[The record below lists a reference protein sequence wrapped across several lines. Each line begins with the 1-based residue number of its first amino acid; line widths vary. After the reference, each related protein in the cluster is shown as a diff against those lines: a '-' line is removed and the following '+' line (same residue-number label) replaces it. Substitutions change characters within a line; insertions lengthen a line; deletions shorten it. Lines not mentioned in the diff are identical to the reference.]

1 MSHVPE
7 KVRNDMSIPLKLS
20 VHIMISS
27 PLICF
32 MPFGFWSVLFQ
43 VWRVKSNCTW
53 VALCQLVL
61 LIISFWGSFCEC
73 Y

>member
-7 KVRNDMSIPLKLS
+7 KVKNDMSIPLKLS

-32 MPFGFWSVLFQ
+32 VPFGFGLFYF
-43 VWRVKSNCTW
+43 K
-53 VALCQLVL
+53 
-61 LIISFWGSFCEC
+61 FGE
-73 Y
+73 